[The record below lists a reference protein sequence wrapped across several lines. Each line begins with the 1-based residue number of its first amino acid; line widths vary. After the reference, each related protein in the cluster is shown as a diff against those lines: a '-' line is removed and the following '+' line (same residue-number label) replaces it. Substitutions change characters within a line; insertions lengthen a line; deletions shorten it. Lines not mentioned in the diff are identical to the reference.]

1 MRLHSER
8 FLDHQTST
16 AAAATSAH
24 QPGCIVLQPNDGED
38 LLRRHLA
45 REARA
50 LAQPALDRC
59 ARFKARSLPSPT
71 AVSWYCQ
78 SANGCKFNC
87 SSAPLTNPLA
97 GIRPG
102 STAAIWRPSED
113 SQPFAQPSIVVVKQP
128 FGNSTTR
135 YPRLA
140 GAALSTKAQK
150 QKHQH
155 QRGLPPHFA
164 PQEASHPVSRGSPKK
179 KGNKYDSQQLA
190 ALEGIFATN
199 RNPTGRIKE
208 ELSKRID
215 IPERSNKRAKIM
227 TGVLQ
232 EVEGSFSTQ
241 AAHDILAHGVHPSA
255 LQHYNRIGF
264 PGAVPR
270 SFIDPLLLAIIT
282 NPLSL
287 IGQAVG
293 LVRSSADVQTITHSS
308 CSRPRRSPA
317 LATPFTPPKLPQ
329 REAWI
334 HRACFDVITALQFL
348 FLLWTSRT
356 TPKSK
361 QHRLTLR
368 VACGLAHRC
377 STNITPRSLHGISHI
392 TFLAATLRLELAGFL
407 IPASVLFLAG
417 VGAGSPDR
425 LLRLSR
431 LLRAGLLGGLAGT
444 VSSVVVDTYF
454 WRGPG
459 ALLKPRQWLWPEP
472 SGLLFTLAHLPH
484 DVPSQAPLRNLAP
497 PPLDGWTVVTRLQ
510 PQADCNGKG
519 KSVPPVNKRL
529 PNMIPIRWL
538 LGLCAGHIGLL
549 FLLGHKEWRLISDDK
564 TKTNRSAPHPR
575 PHSSHHGDGED
586 SSLSAPN
593 GGQEASTSSA
603 GTKAAAVPTKP
614 PAITTV
620 PPCTPT
626 PAPHTRKRG
635 RV

>member
-1 MRLHSER
+1 MS
-8 FLDHQTST
+8 
-16 AAAATSAH
+16 
-24 QPGCIVLQPNDGED
+24 
-38 LLRRHLA
+38 LR
-45 REARA
+45 
-50 LAQPALDRC
+50 
-59 ARFKARSLPSPT
+59 
-71 AVSWYCQ
+71 
-78 SANGCKFNC
+78 
-87 SSAPLTNPLA
+87 NPLSPKDRSGLDPPQQQQHQRISLA
-97 GIRPG
+97 ALYYSRTTVKIF
-102 STAAIWRPSED
+102 SAAIWLAKHAPSLNPPSTGARDSKQGHSQVQQLPSED

-215 IPERSNKRAKIM
+215 IPERSNKRAKLK

-270 SFIDPLLLAIIT
+270 SFIEPLLLAIIT

-293 LVRSSADVQTITHSS
+293 LVRSSADVQTIMRSALVLLTAKALSSSGNALHSAQAPPARGMDPQS
-308 CSRPRRSPA
+308 MLRRHHRPPIPLPPLDQQDNSKVQTTSPY
-317 LATPFTPPKLPQ
+317 PS
-329 REAWI
+329 
-334 HRACFDVITALQFL
+334 V
-348 FLLWTSRT
+348 S
-356 TPKSK
+356 
-361 QHRLTLR
+361 
-368 VACGLAHRC
+368 HRC

-431 LLRAGLLGGLAGT
+431 LLRAGLLGGLAGA

-472 SGLLFTLAHLPH
+472 SGLLFNVVEDSPWHTYLTTFLPKLLSATLL
-484 DVPSQAPLRNLAP
+484 L

-510 PQADCNGKG
+510 PQADCNGKS

-549 FLLGHKEWRLISDDK
+549 SLLGHKEWRLISDDK

-593 GGQEASTSSA
+593 GDQEASTSSA
-603 GTKAAAVPTKP
+603 GTKAAAVPTMP

-635 RV
+635 RE